1 MPDLIVSTDIDTLL
15 SSASNNAARTNL
27 GLGATDTVEFGAILP
42 PAGTTAEIAALFAGS
57 LAVPGAL
64 YVDSETGSQWLAV
77 TSSVKKLIS
86 GPVDSSGFYFVNSN
100 AGDDNTGLIND
111 PRLPF
116 KTIKAAFDALEADAP
131 SGIISV
137 YIAGNAAY
145 DEVDVMANVTMVGTN
160 VRVFCE
166 RTTLFSTPSGGVVF
180 DNTTKHVNFVGIFG
194 YPVTITNYA
203 GVLYAGDAITGV
215 SGGSFFELGS
225 VGCGS
230 TSGMIQLTG
239 GSAKVSAERLQFS
252 GSGKLFL
259 SAVDTTVITDVINAQ
274 FTSVS
279 FPPHKLVEVSGT
291 THCTI
296 INARTKN
303 CAWASLLDATAIVVI
318 QNCAHWRQSLG
329 DSMLAAVPTSNVFFI
344 GNSGSVVALP
354 ANITPNLTFGTYTVN
369 AASAQLIP
377 IIQ

>member
-1 MPDLIVSTDIDTLL
+1 M
-15 SSASNNAARTNL
+15 
-27 GLGATDTVEFGAILP
+27 
-42 PAGTTAEIAALFAGS
+42 
-57 LAVPGAL
+57 
-64 YVDSETGSQWLAV
+64 DS
-77 TSSVKKLIS
+77 
-86 GPVDSSGFYFVNSN
+86 PGFYFINSN

-131 SGIISV
+131 LGFISM

-145 DEVDVMANVTMVGTN
+145 DEVDVMANVTDVGTN
-160 VRVFCE
+160 IRVFCE

-180 DNTTKHVNFVGIFG
+180 DNRTKHCNFVGIFG
-194 YPVTITNYA
+194 YPLTMANYQ
-203 GVLYAGDAITGV
+203 GVLYAGDAVTGV
-215 SGGSFFELGS
+215 SGGSVFQLGS

-230 TSGMIQLTG
+230 AAGMIQLTG
-239 GSAKVSAERLQFS
+239 GTAKVSAERLQFS

-259 SAVDTTVITDVINAQ
+259 SAVDTTVITDIINAQ
-274 FTSVS
+274 FTSIS

-318 QNCAHWRQSLG
+318 QNCVHWRQTLG
-329 DSMLAAVPTSNVFFI
+329 DCMLAAVPTSNVFFI
-344 GNSGSVVALP
+344 GDSGSLVALP
-354 ANITPNLTFGTYTVN
+354 ANITPNLTFGTFTVT

-377 IIQ
+377 TIQ